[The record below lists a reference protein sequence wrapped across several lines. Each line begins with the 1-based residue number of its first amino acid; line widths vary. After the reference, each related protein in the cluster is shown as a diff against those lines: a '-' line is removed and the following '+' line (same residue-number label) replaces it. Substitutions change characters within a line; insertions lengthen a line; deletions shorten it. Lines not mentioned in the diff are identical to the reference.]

1 MPEIDIPADLL
12 SRLQTIA
19 EKDYGGVSIADALDR
34 MLREH
39 QEYVMIEAA
48 GELRENA
55 ERTTKRTEVIG
66 RSNGGPRVAAMSRW
80 SREIKLAN
88 LDLNLLVALDALLQ
102 ERSVTRAA
110 AVMGVSQPA
119 LSSSLAKLRR
129 HFGDDLLT
137 RVGNSYQLSPLGIQL
152 SEQTSGVLAG
162 VVRVFSSQP
171 DFDPQRSDREFV
183 VECSDYV
190 AVVLG
195 PVLMEMLAEQAP
207 RVRLNLHHVSVESID
222 AAAEALRTTTDAFV
236 FPHGFL
242 PDNLPYRNLFEGQ
255 LDLRGVRRQLQ
266 GRRRD
271 DHGSPAR
278 AADGDDLPA
287 AHRVRHGGPAAAH
300 DGRAPARADGRGGL
314 RRRCRSWCPA
324 ATGSRW
330 SRSGWRAGSRPAAGV
345 RLLPCPFD
353 PLPLVEAVRWHP
365 LYDRDVGHRW
375 LRDLLAEAAAEMD
388 QA

>member
-1 MPEIDIPADLL
+1 
-12 SRLQTIA
+12 
-19 EKDYGGVSIADALDR
+19 
-34 MLREH
+34 
-39 QEYVMIEAA
+39 
-48 GELRENA
+48 
-55 ERTTKRTEVIG
+55 
-66 RSNGGPRVAAMSRW
+66 MSLG
-80 SREIKLAN
+80 S

-129 HFGDDLLT
+129 HFGDELLT

-195 PVLMEMLAEQAP
+195 PVLIELLAERAP
-207 RVRLNLHHVSVESID
+207 QVRLNLHHVSVESID

-242 PDNLPYRNLFEGQ
+242 PDNLPYLNLFEDSWICVVSADNSKVG
-255 LDLRGVRRQLQ
+255 DEMTMDHLRELPMVMTYLRPTAFATVVRQLHTMGVHPPAPMVVEDFTAVPFLVSGSNRIALVQ
-266 GRRRD
+266 ERLARRL
-271 DHGSPAR
+271 A
-278 AADGDDLPA
+278 
-287 AHRVRHGGPAAAH
+287 
-300 DGRAPARADGRGGL
+300 
-314 RRRCRSWCPA
+314 
-324 ATGSRW
+324 
-330 SRSGWRAGSRPAAGV
+330 PAAGV

-353 PLPLVEAVRWHP
+353 PLPLVEAVWWHP

-375 LRDLLAEAAAEMD
+375 LRDLLSEAAAGMD
-388 QA
+388 QV

>member
-1 MPEIDIPADLL
+1 
-12 SRLQTIA
+12 
-19 EKDYGGVSIADALDR
+19 
-34 MLREH
+34 
-39 QEYVMIEAA
+39 
-48 GELRENA
+48 
-55 ERTTKRTEVIG
+55 
-66 RSNGGPRVAAMSRW
+66 MSRW

-207 RVRLNLHHVSVESID
+207 QVRLNLHHVSVESID

-242 PDNLPYRNLFEGQ
+242 PDNLPYRNLFEDSWICVVSADNSKVG
-255 LDLRGVRRQLQ
+255 DEMTMDHLRELPMVMTYLRPTAFATVVRQLHTMGVHPPAPMVVEDFTAVPFLVSGSNRIALVQ
-266 GRRRD
+266 ERLARRL
-271 DHGSPAR
+271 A
-278 AADGDDLPA
+278 
-287 AHRVRHGGPAAAH
+287 
-300 DGRAPARADGRGGL
+300 
-314 RRRCRSWCPA
+314 
-324 ATGSRW
+324 
-330 SRSGWRAGSRPAAGV
+330 PAAGV
-345 RLLPCPFD
+345 RLLACPFD
-353 PLPLVEAVRWHP
+353 PLPLVEAVWWHP

-388 QA
+388 DA